1 MRAPYLYASGRT
13 RQKGY
18 FGSGVKVY
26 RAPAVK
32 TGAIPM
38 VVFGP
43 PAKAIEGFF
52 CAALSRCADADE
64 SLFPSSRKA
73 GDNRQHVFDFDQ
85 GFRIDCGNG

>member
-1 MRAPYLYASGRT
+1 MRAPYLYVCGRT
-13 RQKGY
+13 RQEGY
-18 FGSGVKVY
+18 FGAGIKVY

-32 TGAIPM
+32 IGAIPM

-52 CAALSRCADADE
+52 FCAALSRYADE

-85 GFRIDCGNG
+85 GFRLDCGNG